1 MDWMCSYNMKG
12 TCHGWKKDGWKW
24 GVKHIHAFTQETHS
38 SINKVTPAS
47 MWGLYHCWSDIT
59 FFFLTCWLGLRLLF
73 LHCTR

>member
-1 MDWMCSYNMKG
+1 
-12 TCHGWKKDGWKW
+12 
-24 GVKHIHAFTQETHS
+24 
-38 SINKVTPAS
+38 